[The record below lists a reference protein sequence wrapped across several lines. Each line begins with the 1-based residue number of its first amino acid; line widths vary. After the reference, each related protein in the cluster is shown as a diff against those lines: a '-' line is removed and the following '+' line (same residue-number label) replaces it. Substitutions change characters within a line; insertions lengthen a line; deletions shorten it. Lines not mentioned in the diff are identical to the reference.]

1 MTPPY
6 ARTVTRILHALL
18 WGVLACTLCFADES
32 QKHSFSIP
40 AGHAEQTLKT
50 LSEQSGRQVLYP
62 TDVVAGIK
70 TRAIQGEMTSLQ
82 ALVAMLAGTPL
93 VAVEDGKTGSLTV
106 RKETPAEKNVRGLAL
121 RNSGQPESHS
131 RFEDRDASGEPLV
144 LNPFVVSD
152 DTKGYLAT
160 NSISATAMNTPLVDL
175 PMSIGVLTSELIAD
189 IGANDI
195 TDILKMNSSVT
206 LQGRPHF
213 SNRGSNWTIRGF
225 GTRNVLVDGVPAG
238 NNLLPQLIDRVEIV
252 KGPNTLYGQSD
263 PGGLINV
270 ITKRPRGAAHQLFR
284 VYGGSQN
291 QYGADVD
298 INAPAANGRVGFRV
312 LSGYSQTDGYRQ
324 VDGEEMRYA
333 ALVGE
338 RQVGEKTTLL
348 FSATGR
354 GAEGVAAQ
362 RSVFSFEII
371 PTDLNGDGVINAA
384 VVGGVTENTARFNAS
399 FLPPDFTSSTKK
411 DRMEWSNWAL
421 NAGFRHAF
429 TPQAMLQYN
438 FVNTQQSLVFNSR
451 EYNTFSAAG
460 VADGV
465 HFAGTEKN
473 RTDAHTLQ
481 LAWNFETGPA
491 SHRVLIG
498 GRSTEDR
505 NSSDVYRLRTL
516 GSTAERDA
524 LNRLIANGRKIR
536 LNLTKADVLGGV
548 RYWEDEVPTREETI
562 SVGART
568 STVAYTSTEVRSVYV
583 TDSIGLLDEKLKV
596 LAGLRYVDIAT
607 GSTELTGL
615 PSGPGANG
623 SDLSYQLGANYR
635 FTPNL
640 VVFANTATSF
650 NPNSPD
656 GTTGET
662 RKPESSEAY
671 EIGAKFEGLM
681 NGRVSGSIAAFRITK
696 DNVVRSDYSPILFR
710 NVSEISNDRSEG
722 VDLEA
727 FYNVTDSWQ
736 FMLGYT
742 FMNAKV
748 VKSQTSALGMK
759 LEGAP
764 PSRVTFWTSYE
775 FTSGPLKGLRIG
787 GGGVSIAGPVQQFG
801 TSTNRLVR
809 QSGYTELGVFAR
821 YSTEIGNHKLDLGI
835 NVNNLTDKFYL
846 EARAGSNTPREIVL
860 SASLQ
865 L

>member
-6 ARTVTRILHALL
+6 IRIATRIIRSLL
-18 WGVLACTLCFADES
+18 FGILAYALCFADES
-32 QKHSFSIP
+32 QKHAFSIP
-40 AGHAEQTLKT
+40 SGHAEQTLKT

-62 TDVVAGIK
+62 TDVVAGIR
-70 TRAIQGEMTSLQ
+70 TRAIKGEMTSFQ
-82 ALVAMLAGTPL
+82 ALVAMLSGTPL
-93 VAVEDGKTGSLTV
+93 VAVEDIRTGSLTV
-106 RKETPAEKNVRGLAL
+106 RKETPAEKNGRGPAL
-121 RNSGQPESHS
+121 KDSGRPESHS
-131 RFEDRDASGEPLV
+131 RVEDKDASGETVV

-206 LQGRPHF
+206 QQGRPHF

-238 NNLLPQLIDRVEIV
+238 NNILPQLIDRVEIV

-291 QYGADVD
+291 QVGADVD
-298 INAPAANGRVGFRV
+298 VNVPAANGRAGLRV

-324 VDGEEMRYA
+324 VDGEEAHYA
-333 ALVGE
+333 ALVSEG
-338 RQVGEKTTLL
+338 QVGEKTTLL

-354 GAEGVAAQ
+354 EAEGVAAQ
-362 RSVFSFEII
+362 RSTYSFEII
-371 PTDLNGDGVINAA
+371 PTDLNGDGVINNT
-384 VVGGVTENTARFNAS
+384 VVNGVNESTARYNAS
-399 FLPPDFTSSTKK
+399 FLPEDFTCSTAK
-411 DRMEWSNWAL
+411 DRVKWSNWAL

-429 TPQAMLQYN
+429 TSQTMLQYY
-438 FVNTQQSLVFNSR
+438 FVNTQQSLAFNSR
-451 EYNTFSAAG
+451 EFNTFNAAG
-460 VADGV
+460 VSDGV
-465 HFAGTEKN
+465 HFAGTEKSL
-473 RTDAHTLQ
+473 TDAHTLQ

-491 SHRVLIG
+491 SHRVLVG
-498 GRSTEDR
+498 GRMTEDR

-516 GSTAERDA
+516 GPAVERDA
-524 LNRLIANGRKIR
+524 LNRLIASGRKIR
-536 LNLTKADVLGGV
+536 LYLTKADVLGGV

-562 SVGART
+562 SVGSRT
-568 STVAYTSTEVRSVYV
+568 SSVAYTSTDVRSIYV
-583 TDSIGLLDEKLKV
+583 TDSMGLLDEKLKV
-596 LAGLRYVDIAT
+596 LAGLRYVDITTGAT
-607 GSTELTGL
+607 QLGGG
-615 PSGPGANG
+615 PSGPGADG

-635 FTPNL
+635 FTPNF

-656 GTTGET
+656 ATTGET

-671 EIGAKFEGLM
+671 EVGVKFEGLM

-696 DNVVRSDYSPILFR
+696 ENVVRSDYSPTLFR

-727 FYNVTDSWQ
+727 FYNVTDAWQ

-742 FMNAKV
+742 FMDAKV
-748 VKSQTSALGMK
+748 VKSQTSALGMR

-764 PSRVTFWTSYE
+764 PSRATFWTSYE
-775 FTSGPLKGLRIG
+775 FTSGPLKGWRIG
-787 GGGVSIAGPVQQFG
+787 GGGVSIDGPIQQFG
-801 TSTNRLVR
+801 TSNNRLVK
-809 QSGYTELGVFAR
+809 QSGYTELGAFAR
-821 YSTEIGNHKLDLGI
+821 YSTEIGNRKLDLGI

-846 EARAGSNTPREIVL
+846 EARAGSSTPREIVL